1 MSVFCFNLPL
11 VFNMKIIFQPIPLH
25 TSHISLVTQVLLV
38 ETVFRLS
45 VVGFEAVNHQRHF
58 EQIESFFFIGDMVK
72 METRQTPKV
81 ENEQKASLS
90 IASSLVSAVHE
101 WLLIFMLF
109 IDAIFSYLVTTF
121 ARYFRLQIPCLLC
134 SRLDHILGKE
144 RAGFVWDLLCNK
156 HKLKVS
162 SLVFCKLHNNLVDV
176 HGTCENCFFS
186 SAETK
191 NEPNAETYRLL
202 IGKFGNDP
210 QHWLDDEYKLGSCNT
225 RMCCCCNELRA
236 SRNLVP
242 KFFGT
247 KSTDSEKSERSKL
260 YLLRN
265 EDADLL
271 SHVEYAK
278 VKVTSDT
285 ESETQIS
292 DDESRGNHI
301 REIDMPEQDSAAV
314 DGLPEPQ
321 ITTVTVCPALE
332 EKSVEPDGDFSSGC
346 NVKSKVP
353 LGHGSEEVNWHDK
366 NDVNTP
372 SDLISFTEAT
382 PWPTVIGA
390 HFEEPKETNYSRT
403 SVLEQDTMV
412 EHGETSKMGNNS
424 MDRADLMK
432 EKSVERGEISVIRGD
447 PITANETQIDPKPST
462 TDSSLQIADSL
473 ELVDAYRLAI
483 GARGRQ
489 LSGKLLEQQMSMKEF
504 KRASEDLK
512 LLFSQISPA
521 RGIELFLNESPRMVN
536 INNEDYISMDDS
548 SPSLGVQL
556 FQRRISL
563 ERNESSIS
571 LDGST
576 VSEIEGESLVDR
588 LKRQVAHDKK
598 IMGSL
603 YKELE
608 EERNASSIAANQT
621 MAMITRLQEEKSSIH
636 MEASQYLR
644 LMEEQA
650 EYDGEAFQQVNDLLV
665 EKEKRIQCLEE
676 ELEQFKNGSSN
687 NFFKQSSVP
696 DVPDQ
701 ETEKHSILKSLEKL
715 EEKLFVLSK
724 DEVQLNDTRCTQEPV
739 GIGKN
744 NLLENT
750 FMNRDSE
757 LGSIRYELSVIRKR
771 LEELDV

>member
-1 MSVFCFNLPL
+1 
-11 VFNMKIIFQPIPLH
+11 
-25 TSHISLVTQVLLV
+25 
-38 ETVFRLS
+38 
-45 VVGFEAVNHQRHF
+45 
-58 EQIESFFFIGDMVK
+58 
-72 METRQTPKV
+72 METRQTQKV
-81 ENEQKASLS
+81 ENEQKDSLS
-90 IASSLVSAVHE
+90 IASSLVSAMHE
-101 WLLIFMLF
+101 WLLLFMLF

-144 RAGFVWDLLCNK
+144 RPGFVWDLLCNK

-176 HGTCENCFFS
+176 HRTCENCLFS

-202 IGKFGNDP
+202 IGKLGNDP
-210 QHWLDDEYKLGSCNT
+210 QHGLNDEYKFGSCNT
-225 RMCCCCNELRA
+225 RMCCCCDEVWV

-242 KFFGT
+242 KFFHT
-247 KSTDSEKSERSKL
+247 KSTDSEKSESSKL
-260 YLLRN
+260 YLPRN
-265 EDADLL
+265 EDAGPL

-292 DDESRGNHI
+292 DDETGSTHI
-301 REIDMPEQDSAAV
+301 LEIDMPEQDSAAV
-314 DGLPEPQ
+314 YGLPEPQ

-332 EKSVEPDGDFSSGC
+332 KSVGPDGAFSSGC

-353 LGHGSEEVNWHDK
+353 LGHGLEELNWHDK

-372 SDLISFTEAT
+372 SDLISFTEAPPLT
-382 PWPTVIGA
+382 IVTGA
-390 HFEEPKETNYSRT
+390 HFEEPKETDYSRT
-403 SVLEQDTMV
+403 SVLEQDAMV

-424 MDRADLMK
+424 MDRADLLK
-432 EKSVERGEISVIRGD
+432 ENSVERGEISVIRSD
-447 PITANETQIDPKPST
+447 PIAANETQMDLKPST
-462 TDSSLQIADSL
+462 TDTSLQIADSL

-483 GARGRQ
+483 GGRGRQ
-489 LSGKLLEQQMSMKEF
+489 LSGKLLEQQMSMKES

-512 LLFSQISPA
+512 LLLSQISSV
-521 RGIELFLNESPRMVN
+521 RGIELFLNDSPRMVR
-536 INNEDYISMDDS
+536 INNEDYVSMDAS

-556 FQRRISL
+556 LQRKISL
-563 ERNESSIS
+563 ERNESSLS

-588 LKRQVAHDKK
+588 LKRQVAHGKK

-608 EERNASSIAANQT
+608 EERNASSTAANQT
-621 MAMITRLQEEKSSIH
+621 MAMITRLQEEKASIH
-636 MEASQYLR
+636 MEALQYLR

-650 EYDGEAFQQVNDLLV
+650 EYDGEAFQQVNNLLV
-665 EKEKRIQCLEE
+665 EKEKHIQCLEE

-687 NFFKQSSVP
+687 NFFKQSSIP

-701 ETEKHSILKSLEKL
+701 ETEIYYILKSLKKL

-724 DEVQLNDTRCTQEPV
+724 DEVPLDANNDVFEELNYTKCTQEPV
-739 GIGKN
+739 GIGRKN
-744 NLLENT
+744 DILEST

-771 LEELDV
+771 LEGLDVETL

>member
-1 MSVFCFNLPL
+1 
-11 VFNMKIIFQPIPLH
+11 
-25 TSHISLVTQVLLV
+25 
-38 ETVFRLS
+38 
-45 VVGFEAVNHQRHF
+45 
-58 EQIESFFFIGDMVK
+58 MVR
-72 METRQTPKV
+72 METRQTQKV

-109 IDAIFSYLVTTF
+109 IDAVFSYLVTTF
-121 ARYFRLQIPCLLC
+121 ARYVRLQIPCLLC

-144 RAGFVWDLLCNK
+144 RPGFVWDLLCNE

-191 NEPNAETYRLL
+191 NVPNAETYRLL
-202 IGKFGNDP
+202 LGKLGNDP

-225 RMCCCCNELRA
+225 RMCCCNELWA

-260 YLLRN
+260 YLSRN
-265 EDADLL
+265 EDAGLL

-292 DDESRGNHI
+292 DDETRGNHI

-332 EKSVEPDGDFSSGC
+332 KTVEPDGAFSSGC
-346 NVKSKVP
+346 NAKSKVP
-353 LGHGSEEVNWHDK
+353 LGHGLEELNWHDK

-372 SDLISFTEAT
+372 SDLISFTEAP

-390 HFEEPKETNYSRT
+390 HFEEPKETNHSRT
-403 SVLEQDTMV
+403 SVLEQDAMA

-432 EKSVERGEISVIRGD
+432 EKSVERGEISVIRSD
-447 PITANETQIDPKPST
+447 PVTANETQIDPKHST

-489 LSGKLLEQQMSMKEF
+489 LSGKLLEQQMSMKES

-521 RGIELFLNESPRMVN
+521 RGIELSLNDSPRMVH
-536 INNEDYISMDDS
+536 INNEDYISMDDF

-563 ERNESSIS
+563 ERNESSLS

-598 IMGSL
+598 IMGCL

-687 NFFKQSSVP
+687 NFFGQSSIP

-701 ETEKHSILKSLEKL
+701 ETEKYSILKSLEKL

-739 GIGKN
+739 G
-744 NLLENT
+744 T

>member
-1 MSVFCFNLPL
+1 
-11 VFNMKIIFQPIPLH
+11 
-25 TSHISLVTQVLLV
+25 
-38 ETVFRLS
+38 
-45 VVGFEAVNHQRHF
+45 
-58 EQIESFFFIGDMVK
+58 MVR
-72 METRQTPKV
+72 METRQTQKV

-144 RAGFVWDLLCNK
+144 RPGFVWDLLCNK

-202 IGKFGNDP
+202 IGKLGNDP
-210 QHWLDDEYKLGSCNT
+210 QHGLDDEYKLGSCNT
-225 RMCCCCNELRA
+225 RMCCCCNELWA

-260 YLLRN
+260 YLSRN
-265 EDADLL
+265 EDAGLL

-292 DDESRGNHI
+292 DDETRGNHI

-314 DGLPEPQ
+314 DGLTEPQ
-321 ITTVTVCPALE
+321 ITTVTVCQAL
-332 EKSVEPDGDFSSGC
+332 EKSVEPDGAFSSGC

-353 LGHGSEEVNWHDK
+353 LGHGLEELNWHDK

-372 SDLISFTEAT
+372 SDLISFTEA
-382 PWPTVIGA
+382 PLWSTVIGA

-403 SVLEQDTMV
+403 SVLEQDAMV

-432 EKSVERGEISVIRGD
+432 EKSVERGEISVIRSD

-489 LSGKLLEQQMSMKEF
+489 LSGKLLEQQMSMKES

-512 LLFSQISPA
+512 LLLSQISPA
-521 RGIELFLNESPRMVN
+521 RGIELFLNDSPRMVH
-536 INNEDYISMDDS
+536 INNEDYVSMDAS

-563 ERNESSIS
+563 ERNESSLS

-687 NFFKQSSVP
+687 KFFKQSSIP
-696 DVPDQ
+696 DIPDQ
-701 ETEKHSILKSLEKL
+701 ETEKYSILKSLEKL

-724 DEVQLNDTRCTQEPV
+724 DEVQLNDMRCTQEPV
-739 GIGKN
+739 GMGRKN

-750 FMNRDSE
+750 YMNRDSE
-757 LGSIRYELSVIRKR
+757 LGCIRYELSVIRKR